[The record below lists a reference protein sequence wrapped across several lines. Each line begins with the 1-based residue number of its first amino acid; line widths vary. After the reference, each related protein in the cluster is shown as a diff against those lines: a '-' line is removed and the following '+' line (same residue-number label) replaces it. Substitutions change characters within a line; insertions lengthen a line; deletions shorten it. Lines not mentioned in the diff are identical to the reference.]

1 MNTRKRRYE
10 TAFEIEAEMEAYRQ
24 KAARKLTRAEK
35 LENDVLVLLLE
46 ANADGKNDH
55 ERAYLMRK
63 VGEKREKIDELRRS
77 YFLIYDRYIPE
88 LGRTLAAFNTRTMPF
103 VEDTGVDLQK

>member
-24 KAARKLTRAEK
+24 KAAKKLTQAER
-35 LENDVLVLLLE
+35 LEE
-46 ANADGKNDH
+46 AVKSMIADANVGDKTDH
-55 ERAYLMRK
+55 ERAHLMRK
-63 VGEKREKIDELRRS
+63 VGEKREKIDALRRS